1 MEVLINS
8 FATAARRAGYLA
20 IAGHGSVVTP
30 AQLIVAAR
38 VASVMLVVALVRR
51 ARAFVFVV
59 FARLVGLITR
69 VHPAFLVGVLGLLG
83 MPVARLGIRV
93 ITHGWALL
101 VAGTILAAPVAVAAL
116 VVLALTISIVASHA
130 VQPVGLTMV
139 RKMMKLASR
148 VLLKFLAHLTLC
160 VGMDLVKLVALV
172 AAIIKL
178 SIVDCLKVPCESL

>member
-1 MEVLINS
+1 
-8 FATAARRAGYLA
+8 
-20 IAGHGSVVTP
+20 
-30 AQLIVAAR
+30 
-38 VASVMLVVALVRR
+38 MLVVALVRR

-83 MPVARLGIRV
+83 MPVARLGILV

-101 VAGTILAAPVAVAAL
+101 VAGILAAPVAVAAL